1 MNDGVHRWLINIRPE
16 DGPPLS
22 RWHFCIKIT
31 SRITRELPVGRV
43 VLHVRSDVTVE
54 SASAFPVSSVGNG
67 VKDDPS
73 DEMNEWQ
80 SI

>member
-1 MNDGVHRWLINIRPE
+1 M
-16 DGPPLS
+16 
-22 RWHFCIKIT
+22 
-31 SRITRELPVGRV
+31 GRV

-54 SASAFPVSSVGNG
+54 SASEFPVSSVGNG